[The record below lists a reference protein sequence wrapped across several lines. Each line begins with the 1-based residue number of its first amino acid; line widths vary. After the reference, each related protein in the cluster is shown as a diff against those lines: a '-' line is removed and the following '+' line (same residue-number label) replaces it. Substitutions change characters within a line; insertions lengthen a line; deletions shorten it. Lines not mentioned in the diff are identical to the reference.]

1 LSEGEVVDYG
11 VLDQLPFLVLRYVV
25 LPIVE
30 AHIVAK
36 AIDFLETVG
45 IAGVA
50 RVAVG
55 QSAGLD
61 LA

>member
-1 LSEGEVVDYG
+1 M
-11 VLDQLPFLVLRYVV
+11 PFLVLRYVV

-30 AHIVAK
+30 VHIVAK
-36 AIDFLETVG
+36 AIDFFVETVG